1 MTFIIKKIS
10 SAFLVLLVIVGVVAP
25 SATALAATFN
35 NDSRDYAT
43 LQVSNYTRIQLR
55 IRKRRRSSQL
65 PRVLPQ
71 HRIRYGKQYPH
82 PRETSV
88 GNVYEFVHPGRCLGK

>member
-10 SAFLVLLVIVGVVAP
+10 SAFLVLLVIVGVGQQRQLV
-25 SATALAATFN
+25 
-35 NDSRDYAT
+35 
-43 LQVSNYTRIQLR
+43 QLR